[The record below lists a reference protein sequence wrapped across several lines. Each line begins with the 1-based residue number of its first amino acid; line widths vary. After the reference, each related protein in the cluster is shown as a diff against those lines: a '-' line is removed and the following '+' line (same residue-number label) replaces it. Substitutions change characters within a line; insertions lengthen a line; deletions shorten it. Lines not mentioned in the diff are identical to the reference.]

1 MSGTKFSVVNDAGT
15 YVIYSLSGPVSLTAS
30 SSGIITAGSQYTGVL
45 RVVKLDSPNHEALL
59 DLYYPTYPIGVATDY
74 AFSGN
79 AGTLRFIWTVHG
91 TASNLLML
99 TWPHHR

>member
-15 YVIYSLSGPVSLTAS
+15 YLIYSLSGPVSLTAS
-30 SSGIITAGSQYTGVL
+30 SRGTITAGSQYTGVL
-45 RVVKLDSPNHEALL
+45 RVVKLNSPNHEALL
-59 DLYYPTYPIGVATDY
+59 DRYYPTYPTGVVTDY

-79 AGTLRFIWTVHG
+79 TGTLRFTWTVYG
-91 TASNLLML
+91 TSSSLLML